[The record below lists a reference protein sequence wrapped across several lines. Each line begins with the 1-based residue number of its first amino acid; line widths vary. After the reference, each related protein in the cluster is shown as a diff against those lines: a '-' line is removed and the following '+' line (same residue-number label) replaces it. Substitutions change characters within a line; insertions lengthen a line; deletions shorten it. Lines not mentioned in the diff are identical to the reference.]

1 MQTRIA
7 PLEPPYSAAVEA
19 AFARIMPPGLP
30 PLLIFR
36 TAARSPRIL
45 DKMMA
50 SNLLDRGSLERQD
63 RELVIL
69 RACALCGAE
78 YEWGV
83 HVAAFAAKVGLNATQ
98 VADSTRADCD
108 PALWSPR
115 QRLLLRLVDSLHA
128 RYRVDAGLWTELAA
142 EFSAEQ
148 LLELLMLCGQ
158 YHQIAM
164 LVNALELAPE
174 AMAPRFPTASS
185 LVA

>member
-1 MQTRIA
+1 MHARIA
-7 PLEPPYSAAVEA
+7 PLQAPYPAAIEA

-30 PLLIFR
+30 PLMIFR

-50 SNLLDRGSLERQD
+50 GNLLDRGSLERQD

-83 HVAAFAAKVGLNATQ
+83 HVAAFATKVGLSAAQVSGSTQ
-98 VADSTRADCD
+98 ADLGT
-108 PALWSPR
+108 ALWSPR
-115 QRLLLRLVDSLHA
+115 QQLLLRLVDSLHA
-128 RYRVDAGLWTELAA
+128 RYRIDAGLWTQLAA
-142 EFSAEQ
+142 EFSEEQ

-164 LVNALELAPE
+164 LVNALELPPE
-174 AMAPRFPTASS
+174 PMAPRFPAAAS
-185 LVA
+185 